1 MRTTPLIAGLLVAAA
16 VTVLGCQEFV
26 EGTRVTEIGS
36 GTPASEDRDVEGF
49 GKLSI
54 SASIRAEIRFGSP
67 VGVRVTADD
76 NLLDNLAT
84 RVVGDRLEITI
95 DGSVQMESPM
105 LVEVTVPGLTALDAA
120 SMSTLLVTG
129 FAGDELHVRSE
140 SSATVEVDGTVG
152 SLDVVGTSAGIVRLG
167 ELRATTASVELDSAA
182 HAWVRATDSVQ
193 GSVSS
198 AAVLSLVEAPAD
210 VAVETDSAGQV
221 VTE

>member
-16 VTVLGCQEFV
+16 VLVLGCQEFAN
-26 EGTRVTEIGS
+26 GTPATELGS

-49 GKLSI
+49 ERI
-54 SASIRAEIRFGSP
+54 SVSAAIRVEIRFGSP
-67 VGVRVTADD
+67 VGVHVTADD

-84 RVVGDRLEITI
+84 RVAGDRLEIGI
-95 DGSVQMESPM
+95 DGSVQMETPM
-105 LVEVTVPGLTALDAA
+105 LVEITVPGLTALDAA
-120 SMSTLLVTG
+120 STSTLRATG

-152 SLDVVGTSAGIVRLG
+152 SLDVVGTSAGIARLG
-167 ELRATTASVELDSAA
+167 ELRATTASIELDSAA
-182 HAWVRATDSVQ
+182 HAWVRATDSVG

-198 AAVLSLVEAPAD
+198 AAVLSLVEAPDD